1 MKSEVG
7 QLNKTVSGFAPDR
20 LLVGP
25 CTCSLSNRQLV
36 PCYITL
42 SYSAFVAVLMLIHIF
57 NNNNY
62 CNFGWA
68 LFRISYNYALHY
80 D

>member
-7 QLNKTVSGFAPDR
+7 QLNKTVSGFAPAQ

-25 CTCSLSNRQLV
+25 RTCSHSNRQLV

-42 SYSAFVAVLMLIHIF
+42 SYSAFVAVLMLNHIF
-57 NNNNY
+57 NNNND
-62 CNFGWA
+62 CNFGRE
-68 LFRISYNYALHY
+68 LFRIIYNLCITL
-80 D
+80 